1 MEWQQLLGFYQVARL
16 GSFTKAAAATFRS
29 QSALSQQV
37 RALEAEL
44 DCLLLE
50 RLGNR
55 LRLTPAGEKLLEF
68 SRALLAGYENL
79 KEELHELQ
87 GTNQGTLR
95 LAAAFTTL
103 YRLLPDALLAYRR
116 QFPQVDLTL
125 LDRSQAT
132 VLDLVKNGEVDF
144 GLALESLVPK
154 ELAARRWQ
162 PLVPVLLTPRDHPLT
177 ARKRLSLRQIVRYP
191 LILPPRDP
199 DYPWRRVLDERFR
212 TLGLSPRI
220 VMESANVE
228 LSALYVEMGL
238 GVSFATLAQAMPR
251 PGRQLA
257 FLPLP
262 GYFKPD
268 HLALVRRRDQVL
280 SGYKKAFIN
289 LLFEDTIMGSFQPS
303 ASSSQPKTIGP
314 YCPYPP
320 LEAGG

>member
-55 LRLTPAGEKLLEF
+55 LRLTPAGEKLLDF
-68 SRALLAGYENL
+68 SRTLLAGYETL
-79 KEELHELQ
+79 KEELHELK

-103 YRLLPDALLAYRR
+103 YRLLPEALLVYRR
-116 QFPQVDLTL
+116 LFPQVDLTL
-125 LDRSQAT
+125 LDRSQAA
-132 VLDLVKNGEVDF
+132 VLDLVKEGEVDF
-144 GLALESLVPK
+144 GLALESLAPK

-162 PLVPVLLTPRDHPLT
+162 PLVPVLLTPRDHPL
-177 ARKRLSLRQIVRYP
+177 AGAKRLSLRQIVRYP

-199 DYPWRRVLDERFR
+199 GYPWRRVLDERFR
-212 TLGLSPRI
+212 ALSLAPRI

-238 GVSFATLAQAMPR
+238 GISFATLARTRPR
-251 PGRQLA
+251 PGRRLA
-257 FLPLP
+257 FIPLP
-262 GYFKPD
+262 GYFQPD
-268 HLALVRRRDQVL
+268 HLALVQRRDRVL

-289 LLFEDTIMGSFQPS
+289 LLFGDTSVGSFQPS
-303 ASSSQPKTIGP
+303 ASRDQPKTIGP
-314 YCPYPP
+314 AAPSH
-320 LEAGG
+320 L

>member
-16 GSFTKAAAATFRS
+16 GSFTRAAAATFRS

-55 LRLTPAGEKLLEF
+55 LRLTPAGEKLLDF
-68 SRALLAGYENL
+68 SRTLLAGYETL
-79 KEELHELQ
+79 KEELHELK
-87 GTNQGTLR
+87 GTGQGTLR

-103 YRLLPDALLAYRR
+103 YRLLPEALLVYRR

-125 LDRSQAT
+125 LDRSQAA
-132 VLDLVKNGEVDF
+132 VLDLVKEGEVDF

-162 PLVPVLLTPRDHPLT
+162 PLVPVLLTPRDHPL
-177 ARKRLSLRQIVRYP
+177 AAAKRLSLRQIVRYP

-199 DYPWRRVLDERFR
+199 GYPWRRVLDERFR
-212 TLGLSPRI
+212 ALSLAPRI

-238 GVSFATLAQAMPR
+238 GISFATLARTRPR
-251 PGRQLA
+251 PGRRLA
-257 FLPLP
+257 FIPLP
-262 GYFKPD
+262 GYFQPD
-268 HLALVRRRDQVL
+268 HLALVQRRDRVL

-289 LLFEDTIMGSFQPS
+289 LLFGDISVGSLQPS
-303 ASSSQPKTIGP
+303 AGRDRPKTIGP
-314 YCPYPP
+314 YCP
-320 LEAGG
+320 